1 MQHKLRRTLGERVY
15 AYFLQRR
22 RARFAVAHQVS
33 GVRVVSVGNLTLG
46 GTGKTPCVQWLAAR
60 LRADGFRPA
69 IVARGYGG
77 KLSSAGAVV
86 SDGQTIILDAS
97 AAGDE
102 ALLHARATKL
112 PVVIGR
118 DRRVAV
124 ERARDLGCDVVV
136 LDDGFQYWSL
146 SRDFDLLLLD
156 ARRPFD
162 NGRLLPRGRL
172 REEVSSMQRADAVIL
187 TRSDRASALQVLAAR
202 EAVAEYDLP
211 VFTARHAPQVLAAC
225 NGDAASEKSLS
236 DLCEMPVA
244 CVSAIADNAGFV
256 REIEKQG
263 ARVVAHLA
271 RRDHHHW
278 QAREIETFARL
289 ASERGAR
296 VLVTTAKDAVKI
308 APDWCVPCESWALQI
323 AMEIDGED
331 ELYQMVRAKLN

>member
-1 MQHKLRRTLGERVY
+1 MRRPLRRTLGEKLY
-15 AYFLQRR
+15 AFLLQRR

-77 KLSSAGAVV
+77 KLSGAGAIV
-86 SDGQTIILDAS
+86 SDGRTIILDAS

-102 ALLHARATKL
+102 ALLHARATQL

-118 DRRVAV
+118 DRQFAV

-146 SRDFDLLLLD
+146 ARDFDLLLLD

-172 REEVSSMQRADAVIL
+172 REEVSAVQRADAVIL
-187 TRSDRASALQVLAAR
+187 TRADHATAAQVLAAR
-202 EAVAEYDLP
+202 AAVAEYALP
-211 VFTARHAPQVLAAC
+211 VFTARHAPQVLATC
-225 NGDAASEKSLS
+225 NDDAASEKSLS
-236 DLCEMPVA
+236 DLREMPVA

-256 REIEKQG
+256 SEIEKQG
-263 ARVVAHLA
+263 ARVIAQLA
-271 RRDHHHW
+271 RRDHHQW
-278 QAREIETFARL
+278 QAREIEKFARW
-289 ASERGAR
+289 AHERGAR

-308 APDWCVPCESWALQI
+308 APVWCAPCELWALQI
-323 AMEIDGED
+323 AMEIDGAD
-331 ELYQMVRAKLN
+331 ELYEMVRAKLN